1 MATTIYNSIQIEP
14 AEAMD
19 KICDMFDETN
29 GDTTSI
35 VKKFYTEEDL
45 KRPYGNDKT
54 KTEYPI
60 TEDGVL
66 ISWLYDNV
74 GVKWITGGVDDNIK
88 LETANYLPDGFLIK
102 LYQICTEEFDD
113 VKITCNWYDEY
124 ETNIGTAIVKD
135 GVYTED
141 EEALADESID
151 DPSYSVTGEEDFDE
165 IKEWVLNQ
173 ITENSYTSR
182 EEMEEKDENVIR
194 NIFEDW
200 KNETKWEHI
209 TSAWENMG
217 YSCEEAIDTDDM
229 DFPIS
234 KVRRIAK
241 KKFEIIENCYPF
253 K

>member
-1 MATTIYNSIQIEP
+1 MATTIYNSIKIEP

-45 KRPYGNDKT
+45 KRPYGNDKNQ
-54 KTEYPI
+54 TEYPI
-60 TEDGVL
+60 TDDGVL